1 MHIKRLDIA
10 GFKSFVDRTVIHFD
24 HDVVAIVGP
33 NGCGKSNIVDAIRW
47 CLGEQSARHLRGR
60 AMEDVL
66 FNGSES
72 RGPHGL
78 AEVTITFDNTNQDY
92 ASTLPPEFREYPE
105 IAVTRRLFRDGTS
118 EYLINKTQVRL
129 RDVTDLFLGT
139 GVGTKAY
146 SIVEQGRIGQI
157 VSARPEDRRLFID
170 EAAGV
175 TKYKQRRKLAERKME
190 LTRQNLLRVTD
201 IVSEIDKNRASLKR
215 QAAKAERFIEYRRE
229 LEDLVLLDASHKY
242 LELTVTQAVERE
254 GHAKESRAVAEARTK
269 LREAESVLDAARAE
283 ASGIEAATDEAA
295 RRAFESDN
303 QVAILA
309 SELDRARERL
319 AHLNQRLDAGNVELE
334 TIAGRSAQLG
344 TEKAQLTLRIEE
356 LGTDERAREADTLS
370 ETEALAG
377 LHAEEA
383 AASAEVLRLRQ
394 ETGELGARVAAQ
406 SARIDGLG
414 QRLDE
419 TRARR
424 DRVVSEREA
433 LESERS
439 DASAREQAL
448 ERSVAEAA
456 HGKSITA
463 GEREVLEREAQTLRA
478 GLLDSERSVDAAKN
492 DLSLARSRLRAL
504 EDLHRRLEGVG
515 AGARALLGKDDSRV
529 LGLVADRIEVP
540 EELTAAVAGL
550 LGGLLQCVVV
560 ESREAGVALLED
572 LRASERGRAQ
582 VIAAHTPVAS
592 KQLRAVPAE
601 PGVLG
606 RLAERLVVSEAD
618 ASLVRALVGDA
629 LLTETVK
636 DALRV
641 SETHGMTAVALDGTV
656 VRPDGVVSGGAG
668 DEVASTMLEQKREMQ
683 RLVGE
688 VARLDAH
695 ATRLSTEHN
704 ALRARIA
711 ELDTAIERARQFA
724 HEGELLHVT
733 AEKDLARAKGDVE
746 RCALRL
752 AALGNELGD
761 IDRSIEEA
769 TRQDGESRTELDAL
783 KSRLEHVEHD
793 LAKAEAT
800 ATGWRERV
808 AAQAALVTERKV
820 RLAQVREQAGAA
832 RQSSERVETALA
844 ELRERDERLRQELH
858 DAAAAYGE
866 TAGGMVR
873 TRAEKILA
881 NETSR
886 LAHEALDAARTR
898 LEQARQGLG
907 IHETELRALRD
918 VLEQR
923 DEAARRHEM
932 ALQRIDLERQHLVA
946 SIRER
951 FRGLDLL
958 RVVGDYH
965 ARPLPDDDQR
975 RRIEELSQ
983 LIDRMG
989 PVNLDAKVEHEQAE
1003 KRFHELNDQKVDI
1016 EKALVELEGA
1026 IRHMNKESRR
1036 RFRETFESVN
1046 LLFKK
1051 TFQRLFR
1058 GGRAE
1063 LVLSNPDDLLGS
1075 GVDIVAQPPGKKRW
1089 RKGAHGGVAHLRDFP
1104 ASPLA
1109 VLHSRRGRRS
1119 ARRSERHSIQRNGA
1133 LDDGPFAVHRHHAR
1147 EGDHAV
1153 GRRALRRHHG
1163 RAGRFAHRERQGER
1177 QRDRAQRHPRPK
1189 GRPRR
1194 ADPGAR
1200 RRAGRLIGLRS
1211 RYRDRISARPFCI
1224 RVGSRRMRRSRL
1236 PPSRSSPGTG

>member
-1 MHIKRLDIA
+1 MHIKRLEIA
-10 GFKSFVDRTVIHFD
+10 GFKSFVDRTVIQFD

-60 AMEDVL
+60 SMEDVL

-92 ASTLPPEFREYPE
+92 ASTLPPEFRDYPE

-118 EYLINKTQVRL
+118 EYLINKTHVRL

-175 TKYKQRRKLAERKME
+175 TKYKQRRKLAERKMD
-190 LTRQNLLRVTD
+190 LTRQNLLRVND

-229 LEDLVLLDASHKY
+229 LEDLVLLEASHKF
-242 LELTVTQAVERE
+242 LELTVVQRVERE
-254 GHAKESRAVAEARTK
+254 GHEVESQALTEARSK
-269 LREAESVLDAARAE
+269 LRDAETILDAARAE
-283 ASGIEAATDEAA
+283 ASGIEAAADEAA
-295 RRAFESDN
+295 RVAFESDN

-309 SELDRARERL
+309 SQLDRARERL
-319 AHLNQRLDAGNVELE
+319 AHLNQRLEAGNVELE
-334 TIAGRSAQLG
+334 TMAARN
-344 TEKAQLTLRIEE
+344 AQLTDEQAQLASRIDE
-356 LGTDERAREADTLS
+356 LGSDERAREADTLS
-370 ETEALAG
+370 ETEALTV
-377 LHAEEA
+377 LHQEEA
-383 AASAEVLRLRQ
+383 AASAEVLKLRR
-394 ETGELGARVAAQ
+394 ETGELGAKVAAQ
-406 SARIDGLG
+406 TARIDGLG
-414 QRLDE
+414 QRLNDA
-419 TRARR
+419 RARR
-424 DRVVSEREA
+424 DRLVSERET
-433 LESERS
+433 LEGERT
-439 DASAREQAL
+439 DAAAREQAL
-448 ERSVAEAA
+448 ERSVEEAA

-463 GEREVLEREAQTLRA
+463 SEREALEREAQTLRG
-478 GLLDSERSVDAAKN
+478 GLLDSERAVDVAKN
-492 DLSLARSRLRAL
+492 DLSLTRSRLRAL

-540 EELTAAVAGL
+540 EELTTAVAGL

-572 LRASERGRAQ
+572 LRTSERGRAQ
-582 VIAAHTPVAS
+582 VIAACPASSAERPPVPS
-592 KQLRAVPAE
+592 E
-601 PGVLG
+601 PGIVG
-606 RLAERLVVSEAD
+606 RLADRLMAAD
-618 ASLVRALVGDA
+618 ADAGIIQALVGDA
-629 LLTETVK
+629 LLTETVS

-641 SETHGMTAVALDGTV
+641 SETLGVTAVALDGTV
-656 VRPDGVVSGGAG
+656 VRPEGVVSGGAG

-688 VARLDAH
+688 VARLDAN
-695 ATRLSTEHN
+695 AMRLSTEHN

-711 ELDTAIERARQFA
+711 ELDTALERARQFA

-733 AEKDLARAKGDVE
+733 AQKDLARVKSDVE
-746 RCALRL
+746 RCTQRL
-752 AALGNELGD
+752 AKLATELDD

-769 TRQDGESRTELDAL
+769 TQQDGSSRTDLDAL
-783 KSRLEHVEHD
+783 KARLEHVEHD

-832 RQSSERVETALA
+832 RQSSSRVEAALA
-844 ELRERDERLRQELH
+844 ELRERDEKLRQELH
-858 DAAAAYGE
+858 DAAAAYGD

-873 TRAEKILA
+873 TREEKLLA
-881 NETSR
+881 NEASR
-886 LAHEALDAARTR
+886 LGHEALDAVRARLDQTR
-898 LEQARQGLG
+898 QALSM
-907 IHETELRALRD
+907 HEVELRGLRD

-923 DEAARRHEM
+923 DEAARKHEM
-932 ALQRIDLERQHLVA
+932 ALQRIDLERQHLLG

-975 RRIEELSQ
+975 RRIDELTQ

-989 PVNLDAKVEHEQAE
+989 PVNLDAKTEHEQAE

-1016 EKALVELEGA
+1016 EKALVELETA

-1036 RFRETFESVN
+1036 RFRETFDAVN
-1046 LLFKK
+1046 ALFKK
-1051 TFQRLFR
+1051 TFARLFR

-1063 LVLSNPDDLLGS
+1063 LVLTDSEDLLGS
-1075 GVDIVAQPPGKKRW
+1075 GVEIIAQPPGKKL
-1089 RKGAHGGVAHLRDFP
+1089 GNIELMSGGEKALTA
-1104 ASPLA
+1104 ASL
-1109 VLHSRRGRRS
+1109 
-1119 ARRSERHSIQRNGA
+1119 I
-1133 LDDGPFAVHRHHAR
+1133 FAIFQHR
-1147 EGDHAV
+1147 
-1153 GRRALRRHHG
+1153 
-1163 RAGRFAHRERQGER
+1163 
-1177 QRDRAQRHPRPK
+1177 P
-1189 GRPRR
+1189 
-1194 ADPGAR
+1194 
-1200 RRAGRLIGLRS
+1200 S
-1211 RYRDRISARPFCI
+1211 PFCI
-1224 RVGSRRMRRSRL
+1224 LDEVDAPLDEANVSRYNEMIRLMTGHSQFIVITHIKATMQSSDVLYGVTMGEPGVSRIVSVKVNDNAVARSDTLAQKGARGASEA
-1236 PPSRSSPGTG
+1236 PDAAAGAQVA

>member
-1 MHIKRLDIA
+1 MHIKRLEIA
-10 GFKSFVDRTVIHFD
+10 GFKSFVDRTVIQFD

-33 NGCGKSNIVDAIRW
+33 NGCGKSNIDDAIRW

-60 AMEDVL
+60 SMEDVL

-92 ASTLPPEFREYPE
+92 ANTLPPEFRDYPD

-129 RDVTDLFLGT
+129 RDVTELFLGT

-175 TKYKQRRKLAERKME
+175 TKYKQRRKLAERKMD

-229 LEDLVLLDASHKY
+229 LEDLVLLDASHKF
-242 LELTVTQAVERE
+242 LELTVTQNVERD
-254 GHAKESRAVAEARTK
+254 GHVVESQAAGDARTK
-269 LREAESVLDAARAE
+269 LRDAEALLDATRAE
-283 ASGIEAATDEAA
+283 ASGIEAANDEAA
-295 RRAFESDN
+295 RLAFEADN
-303 QVAILA
+303 HTSSLA
-309 SELDRARERL
+309 AQIDRSKERL
-319 AHLNQRLDAGNVELE
+319 AHLDLRLTTGNAELE
-334 TIAGRSAQLG
+334 VIAGRSAQLSAEQ
-344 TEKAQLTLRIEE
+344 TQLTARIEE
-356 LGTDERAREADTLS
+356 LGSDERARQADTLS
-370 ETEALAG
+370 ETEALTG
-377 LHAEEA
+377 LHQEEA
-383 AASAEVLRLRQ
+383 AASAEVLKFRQ

-406 SARIDGLG
+406 SARIDGLS

-419 TRARR
+419 NRARR

-433 LESERS
+433 LDGEVA

-463 GEREVLEREAQTLRA
+463 SEREALEREVLGLKS
-478 GLLDSERSVDAAKN
+478 GLLDSERTVDVAKN
-492 DLSLARSRLRAL
+492 DLSLTRSRLRAL

-529 LGLVADRIEVP
+529 LGLVADHIEVP
-540 EELTAAVAGL
+540 EELTTAVAGL

-560 ESREAGVALLED
+560 ESREAGVELLED
-572 LRASERGRAQ
+572 LRSTERGRAQ
-582 VIAAHTPVAS
+582 VIAARPSGTREYAALPD
-592 KQLRAVPAE
+592 E
-601 PGVLG
+601 PGILG
-606 RLAERLVVSEAD
+606 RLAERFIVAETD
-618 ASLVRALVGDA
+618 AALVRALVGDA
-629 LLTETVK
+629 VLTQTVA

-641 SETHGMTAVALDGTV
+641 SETHGITAVALDGTV

-668 DEVASTMLEQKREMQ
+668 DEVASTMLDQKREMQ
-683 RLVGE
+683 RLMGE
-688 VARLDAH
+688 VARLEAN

-711 ELDTAIERARQFA
+711 ELDTALERARQFA

-733 AEKDLARAKGDVE
+733 AQKDLARVKGDVE
-746 RCALRL
+746 RCTQRL
-752 AALGNELGD
+752 AALANELGD

-793 LAKAEAT
+793 LARAEAT
-800 ATGWRERV
+800 AATWRERV
-808 AAQAALVTERKV
+808 ATQAGLVTERKV
-820 RLAQVREQAGAA
+820 RLAQVREQADAA
-832 RQSSERVETALA
+832 RQSSERVGAALT
-844 ELRERDERLRQELH
+844 ELRGRDERLRQELH

-866 TAGGMVR
+866 TAGEMVR
-873 TRAEKILA
+873 VREEKIYA
-881 NETSR
+881 GEAAKK
-886 LAHEALDAARTR
+886 AHEALDAARAR
-898 LEQARQGLG
+898 LDQARQALSS
-907 IHETELRALRD
+907 HELELRGLRD
-918 VLEQR
+918 VLELR
-923 DEAARRHEM
+923 DEAARKHEL
-932 ALQRIDLERQHLVA
+932 ALQRIDLERQHLIG

-975 RRIEELSQ
+975 RRIEELTQ

-989 PVNLDAKVEHEQAE
+989 PVNLDAKTEHEQAE

-1016 EKALVELEGA
+1016 EKALVELESA
-1026 IRHMNKESRR
+1026 IRLMNKESRR
-1036 RFRETFESVN
+1036 RFRETFDAVN
-1046 LLFKK
+1046 ALFKK
-1051 TFQRLFR
+1051 TFARLFR

-1063 LVLSNPDDLLGS
+1063 LLLTDPEDLLGS
-1075 GVDIVAQPPGKKRW
+1075 GVEIIAQPPGKKL
-1089 RKGAHGGVAHLRDFP
+1089 GNIELMSGGEKALTA
-1104 ASPLA
+1104 ASL
-1109 VLHSRRGRRS
+1109 
-1119 ARRSERHSIQRNGA
+1119 I
-1133 LDDGPFAVHRHHAR
+1133 FAIFQHR
-1147 EGDHAV
+1147 
-1153 GRRALRRHHG
+1153 
-1163 RAGRFAHRERQGER
+1163 
-1177 QRDRAQRHPRPK
+1177 P
-1189 GRPRR
+1189 
-1194 ADPGAR
+1194 
-1200 RRAGRLIGLRS
+1200 S
-1211 RYRDRISARPFCI
+1211 PFCI
-1224 RVGSRRMRRSRL
+1224 LDEVDAPLDEANVSRYNEMVRLMTTHSQFIVITHVKATMQAADVLYGVTMGEPGVSRL
-1236 PPSRSSPGTG
+1236 VSVKVNDSAVARSDTLAQKSGRAVGDGQSEAPTGAQVA